1 MAFLIRSIHG
11 AEVDDHPNR
20 VALFDSLA
28 PKAPSSLF
36 SRVVRG
42 PAPTRT
48 LALVIVQFG
57 RDGLGYKKL
66 VEIDYYDSSSRYEI
80 MKAMIEDVQAKIKTV
95 LEDKDGPEKAVLEK
109 QGTLQTTAVV
119 PADVLTGALAENASV
134 ALTGQASEGTK
145 RKRDAS
151 PSSGREDR
159 EAKKRKSAVDKA
171 KKFGSTVRAA
181 ASKHNVL
188 DEFVLPDVTGAEP
201 SSGEK
206 SDAEVEGDID
216 ELVAIAD
223 YDDNETTPIV
233 ARAES
238 EEF

>member
-80 MKAMIEDVQAKIKTV
+80 IKAMVEDVQAKIKTV
-95 LEDKDGPEKAVLEK
+95 LEDKDGPEKAVPEK

-159 EAKKRKSAVDKA
+159 EAKKRKSAVDQA
-171 KKFGSTVRAA
+171 KKFGPQFAARPRSTMFLT
-181 ASKHNVL
+181 SSY
-188 DEFVLPDVTGAEP
+188 FPTSPEP
-201 SSGEK
+201 SPAVVRKAIPK
-206 SDAEVEGDID
+206 SRG
-216 ELVAIAD
+216 
-223 YDDNETTPIV
+223 T
-233 ARAES
+233 
-238 EEF
+238 